1 MFVINWFWNVLEYLK
16 ITSRSAKIVFLG
28 LDNAGKTTML
38 GMLKN
43 GRAYQS
49 MPTRYANMEQLTIG
63 NITFEAHDLGGH
75 AQARRIWKNYFPLAD
90 AILFVVDAAKP
101 SRFPE
106 AKVELDSLLSLEELG
121 QTPVLIMG
129 NKIDDPRAIS
139 EPELRQH
146 MGLQN
151 LTTGKALE
159 KVSADG
165 LRPIELFMCTVKGR
179 TGFETAFRWLSC
191 QLD

>member
-1 MFVINWFWNVLEYLK
+1 MFVINWFWNILEYLK
-16 ITSRSAKIVFLG
+16 ITSRSAKIVFVG

-43 GRAYQS
+43 GRAYQPV
-49 MPTRYANMEQLTIG
+49 PTLHANMEQLNIG
-63 NITFEAHDLGGH
+63 NITFQAHDLGGH
-75 AQARRIWKNYFPLAD
+75 SQARRVWKNYFPLAD
-90 AILFVVDAAKP
+90 AILFVVDAACP
-101 SRFPE
+101 SRFQE

-121 QTPVLIMG
+121 QTPFLIMG
-129 NKIDDPRAIS
+129 NKIDDPKAVS

-146 MGLQN
+146 MGLHN

-159 KVSADG
+159 KVSEG
-165 LRPIELFMCTVKGR
+165 IRPIELFMCTVKGR
-179 TGFETAFRWLSC
+179 NGFEAAFRWLSS